1 MRIGVPKETA
11 AGEHRVALVPE
22 VVSKLK
28 AKGLDVVVQSG
39 AGEDALLTD
48 AAYIAAGAEITPDAA
63 KVWGSDVVV
72 TIAPP
77 DPQAIRGLGSGSILI
92 GFLAPLTSPQTTR
105 ALAEAKATA
114 FAMEAIP
121 RISRAQAMDA
131 LSSQANVAGYR
142 AALLGAEEMGRFY
155 PMLMTAAGTI
165 PPAKVLVL
173 GVGVAGLQALATA
186 KRLGARTTGYDVR
199 PEVAEQVESL
209 GAQWLDLGIEASG
222 EGGYA
227 RELTEQE
234 RAQQQQALTDAIKG
248 FDVVITTA
256 LVPGRPAPRLVT
268 AEAVEGMKPGSV
280 IVDLAGEAGGNCE
293 LTEPGQTTVKHD
305 VKIVSPLNLPAGM
318 AEHSSQ
324 LFARNVQALL
334 DLFVGE
340 DGELQLDFDDEIVKG
355 ACIMRD
361 GEIVNPGS
369 ESGSGGLMILASTL
383 TTNLA
388 ILVLAGFIG
397 FVVISKVPNTLH
409 TPLMSGT
416 NAIHGIV
423 LLGGLLVV
431 GASGNGTFNKVILV
445 IAIAFGTIN
454 VVGGFLVT
462 DRMLEMF
469 KSKPK
474 SAGRGRQGKAS
485 RERASAGNVLP
496 AGPELPGRP
505 LHRRLRAVHPGAARA
520 LGPDDRGTGQPHR
533 GRRHDDRSD
542 RHASEPGRGQLGAD
556 RDRRGARH
564 RRRHPGAHAR

>member
-22 VVSKLK
+22 VVGKLK

-39 AGEDALLTD
+39 AGTDALLTD
-48 AAYIAAGAEITPDAA
+48 EAFTEAGAQISPDAAGA
-63 KVWGSDVVV
+63 WGCDIVL

-131 LSSQANVAGYR
+131 LSSQSNVAGYR

-209 GAQWLDLGIEASG
+209 GAQWLDLGLEASG

-227 RELTEQE
+227 RELTDEE
-234 RAQQQQALTDAIKG
+234 RARQQQALTDAIKG

-293 LTEPGQTTVKHD
+293 LTEPGQTVVRHD
-305 VKIVSPLNLPAGM
+305 VKIASPLNLPASM

-324 LFARNVQALL
+324 LFARNVLALL

-340 DGELQLDFDDEIVKG
+340 DGSMQLDFDDEIVKG
-355 ACIMRD
+355 ACVTRD
-361 GEIVNPGS
+361 GEIVNPGAKAAV
-369 ESGSGGLMILASTL
+369 EGSGAP
-383 TTNLA
+383 A
-388 ILVLAGFIG
+388 A
-397 FVVISKVPNTLH
+397 
-409 TPLMSGT
+409 
-416 NAIHGIV
+416 
-423 LLGGLLVV
+423 
-431 GASGNGTFNKVILV
+431 
-445 IAIAFGTIN
+445 
-454 VVGGFLVT
+454 
-462 DRMLEMF
+462 
-469 KSKPK
+469 
-474 SAGRGRQGKAS
+474 
-485 RERASAGNVLP
+485 ASATP
-496 AGPELPGRP
+496 AGAIPGPAASAAPTPGPAAPAAPTPPGDGTPGGPETTG
-505 LHRRLRAVHPGAARA
+505 GAA
-520 LGPDDRGTGQPHR
+520 
-533 GRRHDDRSD
+533 
-542 RHASEPGRGQLGAD
+542 
-556 RDRRGARH
+556 
-564 RRRHPGAHAR
+564 

>member
-22 VVSKLK
+22 VVSKLQ
-28 AKGLDVVVQSG
+28 AKGLDVLVQSDAG
-39 AGEDALLTD
+39 ADALLSDD
-48 AAYIAAGAEITPDAA
+48 AFTAAGAKITADAA
-63 KVWGSDVVV
+63 EVWSSDIVL

-77 DPQAIRGLGSGSILI
+77 DPQAIRGLGNGSILI
-92 GFLAPLTSPQTTR
+92 GFLAPLTSPQTTK
-105 ALAEAKATA
+105 ALADAGATA

-131 LSSQANVAGYR
+131 LSSQSNVAGYR

-209 GAQWLDLGIEASG
+209 GAQWLDLGLEASG

-293 LTEPGQTTVKHD
+293 LTEPGQTVVRHE
-305 VKIVSPLNLPAGM
+305 VKIVSPLNLPATM

-334 DLFVGE
+334 ELFVSEEGA
-340 DGELQLDFDDEIVKG
+340 LQLDFEDEIVKG
-355 ACIMRD
+355 SCVVRA
-361 GEIVNPGS
+361 GEIVNPGAKAAV
-369 ESGSGGLMILASTL
+369 EAAAGGAQT
-383 TTNLA
+383 
-388 ILVLAGFIG
+388 
-397 FVVISKVPNTLH
+397 
-409 TPLMSGT
+409 
-416 NAIHGIV
+416 
-423 LLGGLLVV
+423 
-431 GASGNGTFNKVILV
+431 
-445 IAIAFGTIN
+445 
-454 VVGGFLVT
+454 
-462 DRMLEMF
+462 
-469 KSKPK
+469 
-474 SAGRGRQGKAS
+474 
-485 RERASAGNVLP
+485 
-496 AGPELPGRP
+496 
-505 LHRRLRAVHPGAARA
+505 
-520 LGPDDRGTGQPHR
+520 
-533 GRRHDDRSD
+533 
-542 RHASEPGRGQLGAD
+542 
-556 RDRRGARH
+556 
-564 RRRHPGAHAR
+564 